1 MSKKA
6 AIYSV
11 GIIGLVLATVPLLGS
26 DNVPFLKWWLMV
38 LALGIG
44 FYPLTRLLFSS
55 LEDRGWIFSKVIG
68 IALSGFLT
76 WVLVCCKLTKFT
88 GTTALVITGIAIAAC
103 WILFGAKCREKTPN
117 VDLILGEELIFLAF
131 FLMWTYFAGFRPEA
145 KGTEKFMDYGFMAA
159 MMRSDTLPAK
169 DLWYGLENI
178 NYYYGGQYYAVFLT
192 KISFTRIRETYHL
205 MRTLVAGFA
214 FVLPFSLTWNMMK
227 GMPGKKPVKGWLA
240 ALGGLLSGAAV
251 SLAGNMHYVMYGLF
265 GKVFKLSG
273 YENYW
278 FPSSTRY
285 IGHNPETTDQC
296 IHEFP
301 SYSFVLGD
309 LHAHVVNVFFVLTV
323 IGLLYAWMK
332 KIRERQQEEFVFSL
346 KRTLLEPQILA
357 LGVFTG
363 IFHWT
368 NYWDFII
375 YYTVVLICIVVMALY
390 RYPGKKKAA
399 LLTVVLQAAEAFVLG
414 TVAAL
419 PFTSTFQTM
428 VSGVALAKNHSAFY
442 QLLILWGL
450 PVVITI
456 ILLLCVLV
464 KYRRE
469 YQGPSRFVQFF
480 RKVPLSDLFALIL
493 GICAVGLI
501 LIPEV
506 VYVRDIY
513 ENGYA
518 RSNTMFKLT
527 YQAFIMFGIVMSY
540 AVIRLIT
547 WEKEIILKIL
557 GSVGLVLIL
566 MTCGYF
572 GYSVSCWYGNVLDP
586 DGYRC
591 LDATAYLENVYPED
605 APAIRWLNENV
616 EENPVVLEANGDSY
630 SDYCRVSAMTGL
642 PTVLGWYVHVWL
654 WRNDTEYLN
663 QKAADIEAI
672 YTSSDTELV
681 GELLEKYEVKYIFV
695 GSCEREKYPGLN
707 ERQLQQQ
714 GTIVFSGNVYDTGV
728 SASYIIEVG

>member
-1 MSKKA
+1 M
-6 AIYSV
+6 
-11 GIIGLVLATVPLLGS
+11 
-26 DNVPFLKWWLMV
+26 
-38 LALGIG
+38 
-44 FYPLTRLLFSS
+44 
-55 LEDRGWIFSKVIG
+55 
-68 IALSGFLT
+68 
-76 WVLVCCKLTKFT
+76 
-88 GTTALVITGIAIAAC
+88 
-103 WILFGAKCREKTPN
+103 
-117 VDLILGEELIFLAF
+117 
-131 FLMWTYFAGFRPEA
+131 
-145 KGTEKFMDYGFMAA
+145 
-159 MMRSDTLPAK
+159 
-169 DLWYGLENI
+169 
-178 NYYYGGQYYAVFLT
+178 
-192 KISFTRIRETYHL
+192 
-205 MRTLVAGFA
+205 
-214 FVLPFSLTWNMMK
+214 
-227 GMPGKKPVKGWLA
+227 
-240 ALGGLLSGAAV
+240 
-251 SLAGNMHYVMYGLF
+251 
-265 GKVFKLSG
+265 
-273 YENYW
+273 
-278 FPSSTRY
+278 
-285 IGHNPETTDQC
+285 
-296 IHEFP
+296 
-301 SYSFVLGD
+301 
-309 LHAHVVNVFFVLTV
+309 
-323 IGLLYAWMK
+323 
-332 KIRERQQEEFVFSL
+332 
-346 KRTLLEPQILA
+346 
-357 LGVFTG
+357 
-363 IFHWT
+363 
-368 NYWDFII
+368 
-375 YYTVVLICIVVMALY
+375 
-390 RYPGKKKAA
+390 
-399 LLTVVLQAAEAFVLG
+399 
-414 TVAAL
+414 
-419 PFTSTFQTM
+419 
-428 VSGVALAKNHSAFY
+428 
-442 QLLILWGL
+442 
-450 PVVITI
+450 
-456 ILLLCVLV
+456 
-464 KYRRE
+464 
-469 YQGPSRFVQFF
+469 
-480 RKVPLSDLFALIL
+480 PLSDLFALIL

-616 EENPVVLEANGDSY
+616 EENPVVLEANGYSY

-642 PTVLGWYVHVWL
+642 PTVLGWYVHEWL
-654 WRNDTEYLN
+654 WRNDTEDLN